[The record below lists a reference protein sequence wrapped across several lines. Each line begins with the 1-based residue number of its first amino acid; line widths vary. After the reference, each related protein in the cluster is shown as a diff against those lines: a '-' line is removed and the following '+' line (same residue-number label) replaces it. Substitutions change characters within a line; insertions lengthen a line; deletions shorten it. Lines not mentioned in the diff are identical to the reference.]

1 MLGAAGIASAFCPI
15 QSKTRSLKPVIATTP
30 MKSPEIDLD
39 FTPVASLMHD
49 EAEADRFGGVA
60 LVVKG
65 ERVLLEQAVGHALRW
80 AKLPINR
87 DTRFALASTS
97 KLFTAVAIGQL
108 TELSLVSLEDPV
120 TKFLPEHAHRT
131 GWSEVTLGH
140 LLSHTS
146 GFGSYWG
153 PDFDARRTALVTV
166 QAHFQLFEQ
175 TPLAFAPGTR
185 FDYSNVGFI
194 LLGAVI
200 ERVTGQ
206 DYFAYV
212 QQHVFDP
219 ASMRDTG
226 FVEADADTPNLAVG
240 YTFRRLDD
248 DPSRGPARTHT
259 HLKPFKGSPAG
270 DAISTAPDMVRFA
283 QALLNGKILQR
294 TTFRQFSA
302 PLNRMAAP
310 PGLPAMQLGLG
321 FMVIEGN
328 TGTAVGHNGG
338 HAGSSTFVFME
349 PTSGLISVLLSNV
362 DRLQAGPVTRLLMR
376 TWIDDRFN

>member
-1 MLGAAGIASAFCPI
+1 M
-15 QSKTRSLKPVIATTP
+15 RDLKPVIATAP

-87 DTRFALASTS
+87 DTRFALASAS
-97 KLFTAVAIGQL
+97 KLFTVVAIGQL
-108 TELSLVSLEDPV
+108 IELGLVSLEDPV

-153 PDFDARRTALVTV
+153 PDLDARRTALVTV
-166 QAHFQLFEQ
+166 QAHFQPFEQ

-206 DYFAYV
+206 DSL
-212 QQHVFDP
+212 P
-219 ASMRDTG
+219 MSNSMFSTRQACGTLDLSRPMP
-226 FVEADADTPNLAVG
+226 TPRIWLWATPTVVWMM
-240 YTFRRLDD
+240 TLH
-248 DPSRGPARTHT
+248 A
-259 HLKPFKGSPAG
+259 
-270 DAISTAPDMVRFA
+270 A
-283 QALLNGKILQR
+283 Q
-294 TTFRQFSA
+294 
-302 PLNRMAAP
+302 
-310 PGLPAMQLGLG
+310 
-321 FMVIEGN
+321 
-328 TGTAVGHNGG
+328 
-338 HAGSSTFVFME
+338 
-349 PTSGLISVLLSNV
+349 
-362 DRLQAGPVTRLLMR
+362 PVPIR
-376 TWIDDRFN
+376 I

>member
-1 MLGAAGIASAFCPI
+1 LG
-15 QSKTRSLKPVIATTP
+15 
-30 MKSPEIDLD
+30 
-39 FTPVASLMHD
+39 
-49 EAEADRFGGVA
+49 
-60 LVVKG
+60 
-65 ERVLLEQAVGHALRW
+65 
-80 AKLPINR
+80 
-87 DTRFALASTS
+87 
-97 KLFTAVAIGQL
+97 
-108 TELSLVSLEDPV
+108 LVSLEDPV

-240 YTFRRLDD
+240 YTYRRLDD

-259 HLKPFKGSPAG
+259 HLKPFKGSQQVTPSARHPTWC
-270 DAISTAPDMVRFA
+270 ASPRHCSMERSSNARHFTNSVRRSTAWPRH
-283 QALLNGKILQR
+283 QACQPC
-294 TTFRQFSA
+294 S
-302 PLNRMAAP
+302 
-310 PGLPAMQLGLG
+310 LGW
-321 FMVIEGN
+321 
-328 TGTAVGHNGG
+328 A
-338 HAGSSTFVFME
+338 S
-349 PTSGLISVLLSNV
+349 
-362 DRLQAGPVTRLLMR
+362 
-376 TWIDDRFN
+376 W